1 MREGVTTTSP
11 SSLPSLTD
19 TASLFSLA
27 LSCLAHQ
34 VGVGS
39 TCVIAAPGIIN
50 TFGLT
55 TNFPSAIA
63 TLRKCKTLVGNP
75 TACDA

>member
-1 MREGVTTTSP
+1 MREGVKAIHPSP
-11 SSLPSLTD
+11 PTSLTD
-19 TASLFSLA
+19 TASLSSLA